1 MMTPRVIATRQ
12 DSAASGAPAKTEVN
26 TPVAPPSS
34 APPRSADQEAA
45 LEARIRDAVQAA
57 VHYPAAARMMGVT
70 GRARVL
76 LEYRS
81 GGVASPVL
89 AQSSGALMLDE
100 AALAAARAAR
110 YPAAPSAIEGH
121 LLRLLVWVEFK
132 SG

>member
-1 MMTPRVIATRQ
+1 
-12 DSAASGAPAKTEVN
+12 
-26 TPVAPPSS
+26 
-34 APPRSADQEAA
+34 
-45 LEARIRDAVQAA
+45 
-57 VHYPAAARMMGVT
+57 MMGVT